1 VRVSFRLFDNDR
13 MIAPKEPWM
22 KAQVTGA
29 MLATVTAVTWG
40 GQFVVGK
47 SALGHLDAFNLTT
60 VRYAAAVVVLLA
72 ILAAVEGPRALRL
85 DGRGLRLAWL
95 GALGFAGFNLFVYT
109 GLAHAPA
116 QSAAFVGALGPLL
129 TAIVLWLR
137 TRVRPTRLTVGSL
150 VVALVGVALVIGG
163 GNPGAILTS
172 GAGWGDALVLVG
184 VLAFTV
190 YRLGAADFAG
200 VSPLRYTALTAA
212 LGWVTI
218 AAATL
223 VADAV
228 GLESVPS
235 AGALRDVAPQL
246 AYITLLGAVVAVVA
260 WNGAI
265 AAFGPQNTALF
276 STLIPV
282 TAFVI
287 EIVRGYRPGPVE
299 LVGAALTLAALL
311 GANLL
316 GRRRR
321 VAAPAVEP
329 ELAAAA

>member
-1 VRVSFRLFDNDR
+1 MALSRTT
-13 MIAPKEPWM
+13 AG
-22 KAQVTGA
+22 TA
-29 MLATVTAVTWG
+29 MGLTTALAWG
-40 GQFVVGK
+40 GMFAVAK
-47 SALGHLDAFNLTT
+47 SALTHVDAFHLTL
-60 VRYAAAVVVLLA
+60 VRYGAASAVFVALLA
-72 ILAAVEGPRALRL
+72 WREGRAALSTS
-85 DGRGLRLAWL
+85 GRGLELFLL

-129 TAIVLWLR
+129 TAVVLWLR
-137 TRVRPTRLTVGSL
+137 TRVRPSRATTISL
-150 VVALVGVALVIGG
+150 AVALVGVALVIGG

-172 GAGWGDALVLVG
+172 GAGWGDALVLAG
-184 VLAFTV
+184 VLAFTI
-190 YRLGAADFAG
+190 YMLGAADFTGFSA
-200 VSPLRYTALTAA
+200 LRYTALTAA

-218 AAATL
+218 AAATV
-223 VADAV
+223 VADAS
-228 GLESVPS
+228 GLEPVPS
-235 AGALRDVAPQL
+235 AAVLRDVGPQL

-282 TAFVI
+282 TAFAI
-287 EIVRGYRPGPVE
+287 EVVRGYRPGPLE

-321 VAAPAVEP
+321 AAVPRAEA